1 MGELEIK
8 ILKIASKAVKDA
20 QKDSLKKGIANVYSK
35 NKKLYFQLPDGT
47 ITQEK
52 PKQYNFNN
60 WLLSNWRFLGLKPF
74 LKSFKFL
81 RD

>member
-1 MGELEIK
+1 MYELEIK

-20 QKDSLKKGIANVYSK
+20 QKDSLKRGIANVYSK

-52 PKQYNFNN
+52 PQQYS
-60 WLLSNWRFLGLKPF
+60 LVK
-74 LKSFKFL
+74 
-81 RD
+81 

>member
-20 QKDSLKKGIANVYSK
+20 QKDSLKRGIANVYSK

-52 PKQYNFNN
+52 PNQY
-60 WLLSNWRFLGLKPF
+60 
-74 LKSFKFL
+74 SFVK
-81 RD
+81 

>member
-8 ILKIASKAVKDA
+8 ILKIASKAVKEA
-20 QKDSLKKGIANVYSK
+20 QRNSLKNGIANVYSK

-52 PKQYNFNN
+52 PKQYNFA
-60 WLLSNWRFLGLKPF
+60 K
-74 LKSFKFL
+74 
-81 RD
+81 